1 MLVISNGS
9 PVTSVYMQ
17 QVSAFKESKL
27 IIAVD
32 RISNVK
38 VTVDG
43 LKTFKDIRRVLKE
56 KPKLDVDTLDN
67 EIPIQKELYV
77 VRDTHPG
84 YLMQAVATMYRMKWV
99 AFEDGSPLFLLAHGV
114 EDMDAMYAPKSDAQ
128 KARFKATRL
137 LIDGIDALAD
147 TSLQGDIYNGTG
159 ADIRRLPANVQQ
171 HVMDC
176 VSALNQGQGNP
187 DTAIDPTAV
196 LGGKLKVST
205 SPAGIHGIG
214 EKYIDIS
221 GSFGSATFR
230 YTDYKP
236 GTGYVATD
244 RVTKSTFEPQTN
256 ASYKRPGVG
265 TYPWLGDRAKQNV
278 SGGTLQEVITET
290 ATIFGI
296 NIVCNALP
304 PVVSSKAKS
313 DVDPIRVSGLRLSD
327 ALNKLCAALG
337 DYEWEPSDG
346 KFIILR
352 SPINPKRRVPAA
364 DR

>member
-1 MLVISNGS
+1 MVLISNVW
-9 PVTSVYMQ
+9 PVTSVCMQ
-17 QVSAFKESKL
+17 QVSTLKDNKFNT
-27 IIAVD
+27 AVA
-32 RISNVK
+32 RASNVK
-38 VTVDG
+38 VSIDG

-67 EIPIQKELYV
+67 EIPIHKELYV

-84 YLMQAVATMYRMKWV
+84 YLMQAVATMYRMKWL
-99 AFEDGSPLFLLAHGV
+99 AFVDGSPMFILAHGV
-114 EDMDAMYAPKSDAQ
+114 EDMDSMYAPKSDGQ

-137 LIDGIDALAD
+137 LLDGINALAD
-147 TSLQGDIYNGTG
+147 TSLQSDIYSGTG
-159 ADIRRLPANVQQ
+159 ADVRCLPANVQQ
-171 HVMDC
+171 HVMDS
-176 VSALNQGQGNP
+176 VSALNQGQDNP
-187 DTAIDPTAV
+187 DTTIDPTAV

-205 SPAGIHGIG
+205 SPAGIHGVG

-244 RVTKSTFEPQTN
+244 RETKATFEPQAN

-278 SGGTLQEVITET
+278 SGGTLQEVITAFST
-290 ATIFGI
+290 TFGI
-296 NIVCNALP
+296 NIICNTLP
-304 PVVSSKAKS
+304 PVNSSKVRP
-313 DVDPIRVSGLRLSD
+313 DFDPIRISGMRLSD
-327 ALNKLCAALG
+327 SLNKLCAALG

-346 KFIILR
+346 RFIILR
-352 SPINPKRRVPAA
+352 SPTNPKRRVPAP

>member
-1 MLVISNGS
+1 MHPTIAVVAVFQLCSI
-9 PVTSVYMQ
+9 PVSQTPNT
-17 QVSAFKESKL
+17 F
-27 IIAVD
+27 INAVD
-32 RISNVK
+32 RISSVK
-38 VTVDG
+38 VSIDG
-43 LKTFKDIRRVLKE
+43 LKTFKEIRRVLTE

-67 EIPIQKELYV
+67 EIPIHKELYV

-84 YLMQAVATMYRMKWV
+84 YLMQAVATMYRMKWL
-99 AFEDGSPLFLLAHGV
+99 AFEDGSPRFLLGPGV
-114 EDMDAMYAPKSDAQ
+114 EEMDAMYAPKSDGQ

-137 LIDGIDALAD
+137 LLDGINALAD
-147 TSLQGDIYNGTG
+147 TSLQGDIYSGTG

-176 VSALNQGQGNP
+176 VSALNQGQDNP
-187 DTAIDPTAV
+187 DTSIDPTAV
-196 LGGKLKVST
+196 LGAKLKVST
-205 SPAGIHGIG
+205 SPAGIHGVG

-221 GSFGSATFR
+221 GSFGSASFR

-236 GTGYVATD
+236 GTGYIATD
-244 RVTKSTFEPQTN
+244 RVTKSTFEPQTS
-256 ASYKRPGVG
+256 ARYKRPGVG

-296 NIVCNALP
+296 HIVCNALP
-304 PVVSSKAKS
+304 PAVSSKAKP